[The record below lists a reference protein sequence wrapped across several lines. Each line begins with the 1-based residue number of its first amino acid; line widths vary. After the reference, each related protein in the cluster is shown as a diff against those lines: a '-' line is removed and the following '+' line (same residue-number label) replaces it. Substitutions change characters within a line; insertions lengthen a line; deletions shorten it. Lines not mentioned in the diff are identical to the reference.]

1 MAQVTKE
8 FIEDLKKR
16 ASEVNNKIIQAST
29 KKEIAQKRVKELLAE
44 LGYDSD
50 SMSNEEI
57 LALIEKLE
65 KEEAEKV
72 DKFKQEIE
80 AAEAQINNPQV

>member
-1 MAQVTKE
+1 MTQVTKE

-29 KKEIAQKRVKELLAE
+29 KKEIAQKRVKELLTE

-65 KEEAEKV
+65 KEEAKKV